1 MSMPRKNH
9 YEEPEENWLMSYAD
23 MITLL
28 LCFFLILLSVS
39 QPKQSEIE
47 KLSAKFSSAISNEEI
62 KTPFNDL
69 LTGMQTVVES
79 NNIEK
84 DVSVEETDRGI
95 MLELSTTSFFKEGGT
110 EFQDWTKPILE
121 ELAQTLKAFDYKDY
135 QVVIQG
141 HTDDTPV
148 KKGAF
153 ASNWELSAVRATT
166 LVRYFIA
173 QGQESGKMR
182 AEGLADTRP
191 KVPNRD
197 ANNKP
202 IPENQALNRRMTI
215 RIERRED

>member
-39 QPKQSEIE
+39 QPKQSEME
-47 KLSAKFSSAISNEEI
+47 KLTAKFSSAIANEEV

-69 LTGMQTVVES
+69 LTGMQTVIES
-79 NNIEK
+79 NNLEK

-95 MLELSTTSFFKEGGT
+95 MLELSTSSFYKAGT
-110 EFQDWTKPILE
+110 AEFQDWVKPVLD
-121 ELAQTLKAFDYKDY
+121 ELAQTLKAFDYRDY
-135 QVVIQG
+135 QVIVQG
-141 HTDDTPV
+141 HTDDLPIKTAQFP
-148 KKGAF
+148 
-153 ASNWELSAVRATT
+153 SNWELSAVRATIM
-166 LVRYFIA
+166 VRYFIEH
-173 QGQESGKMR
+173 GQESNKMR

-197 ANNKP
+197 ANGHP